1 MNREEIYTKRI
12 GKDSAEQKQLPHADS
27 LKTSK
32 IALFFC
38 ISDAQGLSEALAI
51 RKKVN
56 TDYPQAETIFFLPSV
71 KNITAT
77 FPDEVIILQKKDFN
91 LLGKIKRKTV
101 TKLRHAPYDLL
112 ITFTVSVD
120 NYCGE
125 IITAIKASVKAG
137 IASKQ
142 SEQFF
147 DISIGSNE
155 NFLQY
160 ETFYHQLLFYL
171 RQMHINFS
179 NNKNGIK

>member
-1 MNREEIYTKRI
+1 MNREEIYTKRV
-12 GKDSAEQKQLPHADS
+12 GKDGADPYQLPKEDI

-38 ISDAQGLSEALAI
+38 ISDASEMDEALAI

-56 TDYPQAETIFFLPSV
+56 NDYPKAETILFLSSV
-71 KNITAT
+71 KNITT
-77 FPDEVIILQKKDFN
+77 TIPDDIIILQKKDFN
-91 LLGKIKRKTV
+91 LLGRIKRKTD
-101 TKLRHAPYDLL
+101 TTLRHSHYDLL
-112 ITFTVSVD
+112 ITFTVSV
-120 NYCGE
+120 NTYCGK
-125 IITAIKASVKAG
+125 IIGALKANIKAG
-137 IASKQ
+137 ITSKQ

-147 DISIGSNE
+147 DISIGNDE

-179 NNKNGIK
+179 HGKNEIK